1 MKFLTAITA
10 LASVVSALPTEDVR
24 ARQLI
29 ESHEQTMEYLKARA
43 WDTTGETANEL
54 LDGGACPPVI
64 WIYARGS
71 TEGGNL
77 GSLGGRVGK
86 ALENSLG
93 AANVWVQGVGGA
105 YNANLLDNLLSKG
118 TTDAAINEMKNL
130 LSRASTQCPNAKILA
145 GGYSQ
150 GAALAGE
157 AISTSSAAIRDKIKG
172 VVLFGWT
179 KNQQWNGAI
188 PNYPSNRLKVYC
200 ESGDLV
206 CTGTLIVTP
215 AHSTYKDE
223 AEGVA
228 PQFLISKL

>member
-1 MKFLTAITA
+1 MKFLTAIAA
-10 LASVVSALPTEDVR
+10 LASVVSAVPIDDVR
-24 ARQLI
+24 ARELI
-29 ESHEQTMEYLKARA
+29 ESHARTMYLEARA
-43 WDTTGETANEL
+43 WDAASETANEL
-54 LDGGACPPVI
+54 TTGGACPPVI
-64 WIYARGS
+64 WIFARGS

-77 GSLGGRVGK
+77 GSLGGRVGT

-105 YNANLLDNLLSKG
+105 YKANLLDNLLSKG
-118 TTDAAINEMKNL
+118 TTDAAITEMKNL
-130 LSRASTQCPNAKILA
+130 LIKANTACPSAKIVA

-150 GAALAGE
+150 GAALAGQ
-157 AISTSSAAIRDKIKG
+157 AIATSSAAIREQIKA

-179 KNQQWNGAI
+179 KNEQNNGVI
-188 PNYPSNRLKVYC
+188 PNYPANRLKVYC
-200 ESGDLV
+200 ESADLV
-206 CTGTLIVTP
+206 CSGTLIVTP